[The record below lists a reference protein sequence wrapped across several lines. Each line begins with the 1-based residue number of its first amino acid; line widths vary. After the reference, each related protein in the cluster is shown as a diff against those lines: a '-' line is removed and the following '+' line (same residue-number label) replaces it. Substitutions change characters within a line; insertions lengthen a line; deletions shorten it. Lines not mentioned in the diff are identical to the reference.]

1 MGRIG
6 QLAAGGLL
14 VLALSACTGG
24 TSGPPA
30 IPATA
35 AAVNLETGTDVGN
48 GRPAVS
54 HDGLMVRRRVVIAV
68 HPTPETDVA
77 SLRSQLE
84 RAAAERGITLSDVSP
99 DVLDDAVLEQLDPGL
114 TVSLPAD
121 GTREDAGALA
131 DRAFGPIGSFT
142 GVDSVHIAS
151 VLVHDLQFAVPSS
164 DPASLAA
171 SIESEGIL
179 ADALGNYTTSLDSG
193 TLAVGYTGPLL
204 SDALVESVRA
214 GMARDAG
221 VGPGDVTLSPRS
233 TSGEGV
239 DLSREPAQDSGE
251 SEAPSGHQGGH

>member
-1 MGRIG
+1 MRNIG
-6 QLAAGGLL
+6 QLAAGALL

-24 TSGPPA
+24 TPDPPGTPASG
-30 IPATA
+30 

-68 HPTPETDVA
+68 HPTPEADLA
-77 SLRSQLE
+77 SLRSQLD

-99 DVLDDAVLEQLDPGL
+99 DVLDEAVLEQLDPGL
-114 TVSLPAD
+114 TVSLPPER
-121 GTREDAGALA
+121 TREDAGALT
-131 DRAFGPIGSFT
+131 DRAFGRVGSFT
-142 GVDSVHIAS
+142 GVDSVHIGS

-171 SIESEGIL
+171 AIETEGIL
-179 ADALGNYTTSLDSG
+179 ADALGNYTTSMDSG
-193 TLAVGYTGPLL
+193 TLGVAYTGPLL

-221 VGPGDVTLSPRS
+221 VEPGDVKLNPRS

-239 DLSREPAQDSGE
+239 DLSREPAPESGE
-251 SEAPSGHQGGH
+251 SKASPGHQGGH

>member
-6 QLAAGGLL
+6 QLAAGSLL
-14 VLALSACTGG
+14 VLVLSACTGG
-24 TSGPPA
+24 TPDPPVL
-30 IPATA
+30 PATG

-99 DVLDDAVLEQLDPGL
+99 DVLDEGVLEQLDPGL
-114 TVSLPAD
+114 VVSLPA
-121 GTREDAGALA
+121 GSTREDAGALA
-131 DRAFGPIGSFT
+131 DRAFGRVGSFT
-142 GVDSVHIAS
+142 GVDSVHIGS
-151 VLVHDLQFAVPSS
+151 VVVHDLQFAVPSS
-164 DPASLAA
+164 DPAALAEA
-171 SIESEGIL
+171 IEREGIL

-193 TLAVGYTGPLL
+193 TLGVGYTGPLL
-204 SDALVESVRA
+204 SDALVESVRV

-221 VGPGDVTLSPRS
+221 VEPGDVKLNPRS

-239 DLSREPAQDSGE
+239 DLSREPAPDSGE
-251 SEAPSGHQGGH
+251 SEGPSGHQGGH